1 MDNNELEEKNQ
12 FKIDHSESKKEN
24 SGTSL
29 EFTSNAQ
36 ADNLQPEEL
45 PPDLAEIPLQTQ
57 DSLPITTDTSTN
69 YSIFFIGG
77 VVIFVI
83 FFFLIFFFLFGK
95 KSSNKEV
102 LLTYWG
108 LWDGE
113 EVMKPLIEEYQ
124 RKNKNIKIIY
134 EKKSIQDYREKL
146 IARIND
152 GRGPDIFRFHNTW
165 LPEIKQIV
173 APVPDMI
180 ISALDFEKN
189 FYPIFTNDLKVG
201 KFYYGIPLYIDGL
214 VLIYNKNLFNKA
226 GIQIV
231 PSNWDELLDVA
242 SQLTVKDQEGRIITS
257 GIALGTANNIE
268 HFSDILGLFLLQN
281 GAELKKLDSPEAIDA
296 LKAYRKFAEPP
307 NNFWDETM
315 PNSITAFIQEKVA
328 MILAPTWEILVIKAA
343 NPEIDL
349 RTAPV
354 PAVPGSKLIS
364 IANYWAEGV
373 SIKSK
378 NQLEAWKFLKYL
390 AEKEN
395 LSKLYANQARVRLF
409 GCPYPRIDMADLL
422 IKNDFLSGI
431 INEAKDLKSLP
442 LISRTFDNGL
452 NDEIIKYLENAI
464 NSTAEGVSY
473 EEAMRVANQGVN
485 QVLSKFE
492 L

>member
-1 MDNNELEEKNQ
+1 MDNNQFEKKNQ
-12 FKIDHSESKKEN
+12 FENTNNDSIKEN
-24 SGTSL
+24 SGSPQQPIDNNQV
-29 EFTSNAQ
+29 S
-36 ADNLQPEEL
+36 NLQPEEL
-45 PPDLAEIPLQTQ
+45 PPDLSEIPLPSQ
-57 DSLPITTDTSTN
+57 DSLPISNNISNN

-77 VVIFVI
+77 GIALIIFLSIIFV
-83 FFFLIFFFLFGK
+83 FLFGK
-95 KSSNKEV
+95 KSNNKEV

-108 LWDGE
+108 LWEEE
-113 EVMKPLIEEYQ
+113 EVMKPLIDDYQ
-124 RKNKNIKIIY
+124 RKNKNIKIVY

-165 LPEIKQIV
+165 LPEIRQIV
-173 APVPDMI
+173 APAPEAI
-180 ISALDFEKN
+180 ISSLEFEKK
-189 FYPIFTNDLKVG
+189 FYPIFSNDLKVG

-226 GIQIV
+226 GIEIV

-242 SQLTVKDQEGRIITS
+242 SRLTVKDQEGRIITS

-281 GAELKKLDSPEAIDA
+281 GADLKKLDSLVAIDA

-349 RTAPV
+349 RTAPAPV
-354 PAVPGSKLIS
+354 VPGSKLIS
-364 IANYWAEGV
+364 IANYWTEGV

-378 NQLEAWKFLKYL
+378 NQLEAWKFIKYL
-390 AEKEN
+390 VEKEN
-395 LSKLYANQARVRLF
+395 LSKLYANQAKVRLF
-409 GCPYPRIDMADLL
+409 GNPYPRRDMADLL
-422 IKNDFLSGI
+422 IKNNFLSGI
-431 INEAKDLKSLP
+431 INEGKNLKSLP

-464 NSTAEGVSY
+464 NSTIEGVSY
-473 EEAMRVANQGVN
+473 EEAMRKAKEGVI